1 MPVHDDSKL
10 SYPSPM
16 PRNPKIADPLLTKS
30 KRKSPPYPFVLEALA
45 PLSPEVRPMF
55 SGYAVYIGDKIV
67 LMLRDSP
74 KVPEDNGL
82 WLVFAE
88 QTEAALALTSKPK
101 SLRKKLPSLR
111 TIGILGG
118 VIKHWLLIPSDSP
131 NFESEALHACD
142 LILAHDPR
150 IGRIPESRKPRVP
163 KKQRS

>member
-1 MPVHDDSKL
+1 
-10 SYPSPM
+10 M
-16 PRNPKIADPLLTKS
+16 PRNPKIADPLPAKS

-45 PLSPEVRPMF
+45 PLHPEVRPMF

-67 LMLRDSP
+67 LILRDSP
-74 KVPEDNGL
+74 KIPEDNGL

-88 QTEAALALTSKPK
+88 QTEAALALTNKPK
-101 SLRKKLPSLR
+101 SLHRKLPSLR

-131 NFESEALHACD
+131 SFESDALQACE

-150 IGRIPESRKPRVP
+150 IGRIPESRKSRKP
-163 KKQRS
+163 KKQ

>member
-1 MPVHDDSKL
+1 
-10 SYPSPM
+10 M
-16 PRNPKIADPLLTKS
+16 PRLPKIANPLPTKS
-30 KRKSPPYPFVLEALA
+30 KRKAPPYPFVLEALA
-45 PLSPEVRPMF
+45 SLEPEVRPMF

-74 KVPEDNGL
+74 KIPEDNGL

-88 QTEAALALTSKPK
+88 QAEATLALTNKPG

-118 VIKHWLLIPSDSP
+118 VIKHWLLIPSDGP
-131 NFESEALHACD
+131 NFEADAQQACE

-150 IGRIPESRKPRVP
+150 IGRIPESRKSKSRKTARPA
-163 KKQRS
+163 KE

>member
-1 MPVHDDSKL
+1 
-10 SYPSPM
+10 
-16 PRNPKIADPLLTKS
+16 
-30 KRKSPPYPFVLEALA
+30 
-45 PLSPEVRPMF
+45 MF

-74 KVPEDNGL
+74 KIPEDNGL

-88 QTEAALALTSKPK
+88 QAEAALALTNKPK
-101 SLRKKLPSLR
+101 SLRRKIPSLR

-131 NFESEALHACD
+131 NFESEAQQACD

-150 IGRIPESRKPRVP
+150 IGRIPESRRARIP
-163 KKQRS
+163 KKR